1 MRIKKTALV
10 FIIVLL
16 AGTACKNAR
25 RSSASNVDTLFAD
38 TVEAEA
44 EPVDSAALFQAMES
58 YRVTSEQQQP
68 AAAPARSAT
77 ASQNGSAYYM
87 IVGCFSVPGNAE
99 NYAAKIRDMGYN
111 ATIIPGRDNLQM
123 VSAQAYATL
132 QEGVL
137 DLEKFRR
144 EVSSQAWVYVRR

>member
-1 MRIKKTALV
+1 MKKTALV
-10 FIIVLL
+10 FIVILL
-16 AGTACKNAR
+16 AGAACKNAR
-25 RSSASNVDTLFAD
+25 NSSAGNVDTLFAD
-38 TVEAEA
+38 TAVAEA

-68 AAAPARSAT
+68 APAPATRPA
-77 ASQNGSAYYM
+77 AGGSGNTYFM

-99 NYAAKIRDMGYN
+99 NYAAKMRDLGYN
-111 ATIIPGRDNLQM
+111 ATILPGRDNLQM
-123 VSAQAYATL
+123 VSAQSYATL

>member
-1 MRIKKTALV
+1 MS
-10 FIIVLL
+10 
-16 AGTACKNAR
+16 GNAY
-25 RSSASNVDTLFAD
+25 F
-38 TVEAEA
+38 
-44 EPVDSAALFQAMES
+44 
-58 YRVTSEQQQP
+58 
-68 AAAPARSAT
+68 
-77 ASQNGSAYYM
+77 M

-99 NYAAKIRDMGYN
+99 SYAAKMRDMGYN

-123 VSAQAYATL
+123 VSAQTYATL